1 MTVKLGFIGFGEGA
15 YAFAL
20 GFRDEKADVELT
32 AYDVL
37 ASDPEKG
44 ARIRERAEETGVTL
58 VDSPADL
65 AAAST
70 VILSLV
76 VSSVAE
82 RVAQDIAP
90 HLTADHF
97 YADMNSA
104 SPMVKQAVQ
113 KIVEGAGAGFA
124 EAAVMAAIP
133 PNRHKSPLL
142 LAGASAQ
149 AFEDAVKPIGMVT
162 EVMGTEVGQ
171 ASATKMFRSIIMK
184 GIEALLLECL
194 VAAGRYGV
202 DAKVLESVNSS
213 IPGLDWRK
221 QADYFAGRTAVHGVR
236 RAHEMEEVAET
247 LESMGIDPIMAAAAA
262 KRIAWG
268 GNQGLAEAFGGNVPD
283 SYKDVLAAIAAKEQG

>member
-1 MTVKLGFIGFGEGA
+1 MTGRLGFIGFGEGA
-15 YAFAL
+15 YAFSQGL
-20 GFRDEKADVELT
+20 RDERADVELA
-32 AYDVL
+32 AYDVF
-37 ASDPEKG
+37 ANDAGKG
-44 ARIRERAEETGVTL
+44 AQIRKRAKETGVTL
-58 VDSPADL
+58 VESPAGL

-82 RVAQDIAP
+82 QAAQDIAP
-90 HLTADHF
+90 HLTADHL

-113 KIVEGAGAGFA
+113 RIIEGAGAGFT

-162 EVMGTEVGQ
+162 EVMGTEVGK

-202 DAKVLESVNSS
+202 DAKVLESVNAS

-236 RAHEMEEVAET
+236 RAHEMEEVAQT
-247 LESMGIDPIMAAAAA
+247 LDAMGIDPIMAGAAA

-268 GNQGLAEAFGGNVPD
+268 GNQGLAEAFDGDVPH
-283 SYKDVLAAIAAKEQG
+283 SYEVVLAAIAAKEQG